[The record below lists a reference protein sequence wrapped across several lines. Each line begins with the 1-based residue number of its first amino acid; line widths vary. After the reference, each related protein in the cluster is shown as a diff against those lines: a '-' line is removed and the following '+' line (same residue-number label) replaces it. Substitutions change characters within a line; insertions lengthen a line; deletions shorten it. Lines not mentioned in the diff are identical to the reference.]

1 MFKFNCRP
9 TAASTFAGVML
20 ALSAAGPVLA
30 QPADSGRVIV
40 QFRSAGEG
48 ADKQALAADRVASLS
63 ARTGLAL
70 AVQTGPA
77 PELKLISAPGV
88 DAKTLAERLAAQP
101 DVAYA
106 EPDGRKQIRRAPNDP
121 RFADQWLLQ
130 AAQPS
135 SIRAES
141 AWDITTGSTSTVIA
155 VVDTGVRFDHEDLA
169 ASFLPGYDFIA
180 DQATA
185 GDGGGRD
192 ADASD
197 AGDFLSAAD
206 LQSPN
211 FAGCSTSPTESSW
224 HGTRVSGVAA
234 ALGNNSRGVAGV
246 SWNARVLPVRVLGKC
261 GGYDSDVLAGM
272 RWAGGLTVE
281 GAPQNPNPARIINLS
296 LGSVGACTQAYRDTI
311 AALNAAGVIVVTAAG
326 NAGSLVETP
335 GNCPGVISVAGLRHV
350 GTKVGYSSH
359 GPEVTISA
367 PAGNCGDDTANPAC
381 VYQIPT
387 TTNLGTTVPGANGY
401 SDPFN
406 ATYGTSFSTPQVS
419 GTVALMLAVHPQL
432 GANAVSER
440 LQATARTFPVVV
452 NVPVCPLTEPETGQ
466 CACTT
471 STCGA
476 GMLDAAGAVQ
486 AALQP
491 AAAPRLAGQPGR
503 VVADGSASSAS
514 AGRSISAWQW
524 SAVDGPG
531 ALVFAQPNAASSGIQ
546 AAVAGTYRVRLTVTD
561 SAGGRDETLLTFA
574 LDQPSVAEPAPG
586 PTPQPTPAPTPT
598 PNPGGG
604 GGGGTPDLWSLLG
617 VALLAAGARQVSRR
631 RRGSQAVIRPP
642 M

>member
-1 MFKFNCRP
+1 MLAGAMF
-9 TAASTFAGVML
+9 
-20 ALSAAGPVLA
+20 ALSAPGPVLA

-40 QFRSAGEG
+40 QFKAESEG
-48 ADKQALAADRVASLS
+48 GNKQALAAERVASLS
-63 ARTGLAL
+63 ARTGFAL
-70 AVQTGPA
+70 EVRSGPA
-77 PELKLISAPGV
+77 PELKLVSAPGV
-88 DAKTLAERLAAQP
+88 DAKTLAERLAAEP

-106 EPDGRKQIRRAPNDP
+106 EPDGRKQIRRMPNDP

-130 AAQPS
+130 SAQPS
-135 SIRAES
+135 AIRAES
-141 AWDITTGSTSTVIA
+141 AWDVTTGSASTVIA

-180 DQATA
+180 DLATA
-185 GDGGGRD
+185 ADGNGRD
-192 ADASD
+192 PDASD
-197 AGDFLSAAD
+197 VGDFLSAAD
-206 LQSPN
+206 LQTPG
-211 FAGCSTSPTESSW
+211 FAGCSPGPTESSW

-234 ALGNNSRGVAGV
+234 ALGNNSRGVVGV
-246 SWNARVLPVRVLGKC
+246 SWNARILPVRVLGKC

-272 RWAGGLTVE
+272 RWAGGLAVE
-281 GAPQNPNPARIINLS
+281 GAPQNPNPAKIINLS
-296 LGSVGACTQAYRDTI
+296 LGSVGPCTQAYRDTI

-326 NAGSLVETP
+326 NAGSTVETP

-387 TTNLGTTVPGANGY
+387 TTNLGSTVPGANGY

-406 ATYGTSFSTPQVS
+406 ATYGTSFSTPLVS

-432 GANAVSER
+432 GVDAVSQR
-440 LQATARTFPVVV
+440 LRSTARSFPVATD
-452 NVPVCPLTEPETGQ
+452 VPVCPITDPQTGQ
-466 CACTT
+466 CGCTT
-471 STCGA
+471 TTCGA
-476 GMLDAAGAVQ
+476 GMLDAAAAVQ
-486 AALQP
+486 AALRP
-491 AAAPRLAGQPGR
+491 AAAPRQAGQPGR

-514 AGRSISAWQW
+514 SGRSIVAWEW
-524 SAVDGPG
+524 TALDGPA

-546 AAVAGTYRVRLTVTD
+546 AASAGTYRVRLAVTD
-561 SAGGRDETLLTFA
+561 SNGARDQAVLSVT
-574 LDQPSVAEPAPG
+574 LDQASVADPG
-586 PTPQPTPAPTPT
+586 PAPTPAPT

-617 VALLAAGARQVSRR
+617 LAVLAAGARQASRR
-631 RRGSQAVIRPP
+631 RRATAAPAR
-642 M
+642 